1 MGSLC
6 VNNAQAQQSIMA
18 GSSIINLYNLETNY
32 TFGIKDALLEKD
44 TSVAARMQRMQQNY
58 EQEGMRRSVEG
69 VMLVHQHNH
78 PHVLLLQIGG
88 TFFKLYVIITFVL
101 VTCYT
106 INVYIILS
114 LCNSFN
120 TLKFILYT
128 N

>member
-1 MGSLC
+1 M
-6 VNNAQAQQSIMA
+6 NNAQAQQSIMA